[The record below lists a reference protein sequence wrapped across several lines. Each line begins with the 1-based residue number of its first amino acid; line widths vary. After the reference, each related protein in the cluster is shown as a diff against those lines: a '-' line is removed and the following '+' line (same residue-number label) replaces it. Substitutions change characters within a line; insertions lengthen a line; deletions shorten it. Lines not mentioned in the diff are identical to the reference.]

1 MRFSCWVRTFPNLL
15 AALFAFQAAVA
26 LGADDLWVDVDRN
39 GSSFAVRAEATVA
52 APVSTVWQVLTDY
65 DHLARFIPGL
75 SSSVVQARSA
85 NRVVLEQKG
94 EARFLVFSYPIEV
107 RLEVLESPTD
117 SIVSRAIDGNLKRMR
132 GRYELRSGNGG
143 IQLRYRG
150 ELEPAFSLPPII
162 GTLAVR
168 TMVEEQFGA
177 MVAEIERRAG
187 STAGPT
193 R

>member
-1 MRFSCWVRTFPNLL
+1 MRTLPNLL
-15 AALFAFQAAVA
+15 AALLTLQAAVA

-39 GSSFAVRAEATVA
+39 GSSFAVHAMATVA
-52 APVSTVWQVLTDY
+52 APISTVWEVLTDY
-65 DHLARFIPGL
+65 DHLASFIPGL
-75 SSSVVQARSA
+75 SRSAVQAREA
-85 NRVVLEQKG
+85 NRVVVEQKG

-117 SIVSRAIDGNLKRMR
+117 SIVSRAIGGNLKRMQ
-132 GRYELRSGNGG
+132 GRYELRNAAGG
-143 IQLRYRG
+143 IQLRYSG
-150 ELEPAFSLPPII
+150 ALEPDFGLPPII

-177 MVAEIERRAG
+177 MVAEIERRA
-187 STAGPT
+187 APT

>member
-1 MRFSCWVRTFPNLL
+1 MRAFPNLL
-15 AALFAFQAAVA
+15 ATLLTLQAAVA

-39 GSSFAVRAEATVA
+39 GGSFAVRAEATVA
-52 APVSTVWQVLTDY
+52 APIATVWQVLTDY
-65 DHLARFIPGL
+65 DNLARFIPGL
-75 SSSVVQARSA
+75 SRSAVQARSA

-107 RLEVLESPTD
+107 RLEVLESPTNT
-117 SIVSRAIDGNLKRMR
+117 IVSRAIEGNLKRMS
-132 GRYELRSGNGG
+132 GRYELRNAGGG
-143 IQLRYRG
+143 IQLRYSG
-150 ELEPAFSLPPII
+150 ELEPDFGLPPII

-177 MVAEIERRAG
+177 MVAEIERRAA
-187 STAGPT
+187 SA